1 MKIGIGELY
10 SIGAAASW
18 GLAVVM
24 YMRLGESVPPVAL
37 SLFKNLIV
45 VGLMVPTVLI
55 VHGLA
60 PPSFEW
66 WSLLL
71 AILSGVLGIAVAD
84 TMFFRALNALGAG
97 RTGIIGNLF
106 SPFVIVLSM
115 LFLGE
120 RLSLMQFWG
129 FLLVMIGVVLV
140 NQRQATEVL
149 TPAQLKRGLSYGIG
163 AIFLNAAGIVM
174 AKPVLEREPFFWVAL
189 VRLSAALLPMLWLWR
204 VLPAH
209 HRVPSLRA
217 LPWPLLIAGAFF
229 GQYLA
234 MLFWLAGYK
243 YTQASIASVLNETA
257 SVFILIFAW
266 MFLKERLSRR
276 KLIGV
281 MCTLC
286 GVAVMLL

>member
-1 MKIGIGELY
+1 MQIGIGELF

-37 SLFKNLIV
+37 SLLKNLIV
-45 VGLMVPTVLI
+45 VSVMVPTVLI
-55 VHGLA
+55 VHGLEL
-60 PPSFEW
+60 PDFEW
-66 WSLLL
+66 WTLGLTV
-71 AILSGVLGIAVAD
+71 LSGVLGIAVAD
-84 TMFFRALNALGAG
+84 TMFFRALNVLGAG

-120 RLSLMQFWG
+120 RLTLMQSLG

-140 NQRQATEVL
+140 NQRQAAEVL
-149 TPAQLKRGLSYGIG
+149 SPAALKRGLAYGIG
-163 AIFLNAAGIVM
+163 AIFLSAAGIVM

-189 VRLSAALLPMLWLWR
+189 VRLIAALIPILWLWR
-204 VLPAH
+204 VLPVH

-234 MLFWLAGYK
+234 MLLWLAGYK

-257 SVFILIFAW
+257 SIFILIFAFL
-266 MFLKERLSRR
+266 FLKERLSPR

-281 MCTLC
+281 TVTMC

>member
-1 MKIGIGELY
+1 MQIGIGEIY

-18 GLAVVM
+18 GLAVVI
-24 YMRLGESVPPVAL
+24 YMRLGQSVPPVAL
-37 SLFKNLIV
+37 SLLKNLIV
-45 VGLMVPTVLI
+45 VGLMVPTVLF
-55 VHGLA
+55 VHGFEV
-60 PPSFEW
+60 PQFEW
-66 WSLLL
+66 WTFAL
-71 AILSGVLGIAVAD
+71 AALSGVLGIAVAD

-120 RLSLMQFWG
+120 RLTLMQFWG

-140 NQRQATEVL
+140 NQRQAIEGL
-149 TPAQLKRGLSYGIG
+149 SPAALKRGLAYGIG

-189 VRLSAALLPMLWLWR
+189 VRLCAALLPMLWLWR
-204 VLPAH
+204 VLPTH

-217 LPWPLLIAGAFF
+217 LPWPLLIAGAIF

-234 MLFWLAGYK
+234 MLLWLAGYK
-243 YTQASIASVLNETA
+243 YTTASIASVLNETA
-257 SVFILIFAW
+257 SIFILIFAW
-266 MFLKERLSRR
+266 IFLKERLSRR
-276 KLIGV
+276 KLMGV
-281 MCTLC
+281 MCTMA

>member
-1 MKIGIGELY
+1 MQIGIGEIY

-18 GLAVVM
+18 GLAVVI
-24 YMRLGESVPPVAL
+24 YMRLGQSVPPVAL
-37 SLFKNLIV
+37 SLLKNLIV
-45 VGLMVPTVLI
+45 VGLMVPTVLF
-55 VHGLA
+55 VHGFEV
-60 PPSFEW
+60 PQFEW
-66 WSLLL
+66 WTFAL
-71 AILSGVLGIAVAD
+71 AALSGVLGIAVAD
-84 TMFFRALNALGAG
+84 TMFFRALNTLGAG

-120 RLSLMQFWG
+120 RLTLLQFWG

-140 NQRQATEVL
+140 NQRQAIEGL
-149 TPAQLKRGLSYGIG
+149 SPAALKRGLAYGIG

-189 VRLSAALLPMLWLWR
+189 VRLCAALLPMLWLWR
-204 VLPAH
+204 VLPTH

-217 LPWPLLIAGAFF
+217 LPWLLLIAGAIF

-234 MLFWLAGYK
+234 MLLWLAGYK
-243 YTQASIASVLNETA
+243 YTTASIASVLNETA
-257 SVFILIFAW
+257 SIFILIFAW
-266 MFLKERLSRR
+266 IFLKERLSRR
-276 KLIGV
+276 KLMGV
-281 MCTLC
+281 MCTMA